1 MEVLKRVLVIGY
13 EGIIIGE
20 NINVYVGCQGG
31 GYSFGLFL
39 IRYIVF

>member
-31 GYSFGLFL
+31 GGTVSAFF
-39 IRYIVF
+39 